1 MTNAKRTGYTFSGW
15 YEDAEYTTK
24 WSGTTMPARGLT
36 LYAKWDVL
44 TYILRFDWDG
54 NVPLKNWLLGESI
67 GGEMLTATYDEADYE
82 YINAND
88 HGIPYIDVTVEYDE
102 EFDFPTDIPGA
113 QQFGY
118 YKGNGEF
125 SPATGV
131 EKMATEQDVVVMIG
145 AEWKPNATDSNGA
158 ELIYTAGDFLNK
170 VVQDYSYDAASYA
183 LGADLDLCNAIM
195 MPQGDTVG
203 GITFYGNHHTIFNVK
218 RGETLS
224 SYAAGAIYGYGDN
237 MTVKDLTIDGITVD
251 YTAAVDTGGNCYRA
265 FGALAG
271 FVGDGFTAE
280 NVTVKNVTIDLNL
293 LGEEAYAYSS
303 AHRLPA
309 ESIGGLIGC
318 AKGRVTLTD
327 CTVENMTVNVID
339 KNDEGGTKFL
349 IGGLIGYADALYT
362 PYDAD
367 GNYADNDYRGDGRVS
382 ITGCTV
388 DMTVSK
394 NDAQAAAVG
403 GFLGGIGKSVTSK
416 TETEYSVTV
425 NIDDAST
432 FPAGFESVGEE
443 LIRNDSKGTADGN
456 GTDESVSGTEDSG
469 SSTSGGT
476 GETGTGTD
484 DTGSGESAAQSPSAL
499 LPAAFEDEPDEE
511 NAAA

>member
-1 MTNAKRTGYTFSGW
+1 M
-15 YEDAEYTTK
+15 
-24 WSGTTMPARGLT
+24 
-36 LYAKWDVL
+36 
-44 TYILRFDWDG
+44 
-54 NVPLKNWLLGESI
+54 
-67 GGEMLTATYDEADYE
+67 
-82 YINAND
+82 
-88 HGIPYIDVTVEYDE
+88 
-102 EFDFPTDIPGA
+102 
-113 QQFGY
+113 
-118 YKGNGEF
+118 
-125 SPATGV
+125 
-131 EKMATEQDVVVMIG
+131 
-145 AEWKPNATDSNGA
+145 
-158 ELIYTAGDFLNK
+158 
-170 VVQDYSYDAASYA
+170 
-183 LGADLDLCNAIM
+183 
-195 MPQGDTVG
+195 
-203 GITFYGNHHTIFNVK
+203 
-218 RGETLS
+218 
-224 SYAAGAIYGYGDN
+224 
-237 MTVKDLTIDGITVD
+237 
-251 YTAAVDTGGNCYRA
+251 
-265 FGALAG
+265 
-271 FVGDGFTAE
+271 GDGFTAE

-303 AHRLPA
+303 THRLPA

-456 GTDESVSGTEDSG
+456 GMDESVSETEDSG